1 VGRALAHCRGIHR
14 ATGALVMLVHHS
26 GKDASRG
33 ARGWSGLRAAAD
45 VELEVVRADNERS
58 LAVTKM
64 KDGDDGTEFGFRLET
79 VMVGFDEDGEEVTSC
94 VVEHTDGTSV
104 RAIAAAAQQGP
115 KGAVERLVMMQLEEL
130 IGLGSELVHVN
141 DLLTSVCAQMPHD
154 PNDGKRDRRNFRAHR
169 ALEGLVAAGRVRIAD
184 GKVGPA

>member
-1 VGRALAHCRGIHR
+1 
-14 ATGALVMLVHHS
+14 
-26 GKDASRG
+26 
-33 ARGWSGLRAAAD
+33 
-45 VELEVVRADNERS
+45 
-58 LAVTKM
+58 
-64 KDGDDGTEFGFRLET
+64 
-79 VMVGFDEDGEEVTSC
+79 
-94 VVEHTDGTSV
+94 
-104 RAIAAAAQQGP
+104 
-115 KGAVERLVMMQLEEL
+115 MMQLEEL